1 MAPRLLWAALGLACL
16 LAAAGG
22 TSAAPGARRRLA
34 QAAAVLASPAAAAPA
49 APAPAAEGGACC
61 EQLAAIG
68 FSSNLP
74 VVVLDTAGQPL
85 VTKGLDV
92 PIRMCTCNSGGHR
105 VWEQAPQRRP
115 HERSPACR
123 AAQHRTSCAVLCT
136 ELRWRTRLFCSAGQP
151 FKDYE
156 GLASAAV
163 RGTSELGDALLDG
176 TRLCSRRMAPAN
188 LRMPPCACVPTN
200 ILSWPVRWC
209 S

>member
-34 QAAAVLASPAAAAPA
+34 QAAAAPASPAPAAPA
-49 APAPAAEGGACC
+49 TPAPAAEGSACC

-74 VVVLDTAGQPL
+74 VVVLDTSGQPL

-92 PIRMCTCNSGGHR
+92 PIRMCTCNSGGHIGCGI
-105 VWEQAPQRRP
+105 RRRCGGP

-151 FKDYE
+151 FKEYE

-163 RGTSELGDALLDG
+163 RGTSEFGDALSSG
-176 TRLCSRRMAPAN
+176 ARLCSPPDGTSTPALAA
-188 LRMPPCACVPTN
+188 LRLRAC
-200 ILSWPVRWC
+200 
-209 S
+209 